1 MDHRTEE
8 LLPAFA
14 LLFGGLVVS
23 GILALSPRPGHA
35 VMVVF
40 DPRTAVTDAIALV
53 SEAGW
58 LPVAAPRPF
67 IIIARPDALDHPRHP
82 TDAYLLLDARAMS
95 GCLSVDSSS
104 K

>member
-1 MDHRTEE
+1 MTE

-14 LLFGGLVVS
+14 LFMGGLVFS
-23 GILALSPRPGHA
+23 GILTLSPRSGHA

-40 DPRTAVTDAIALV
+40 DPRTTVSDAIALV

-67 IIIARPDALDHPRHP
+67 IVIARPDARDHPRYP
-82 TDAYLLLDARAMS
+82 IDAYLLLDARAMS
-95 GCLSVDSSS
+95 GCLPADTSS